1 MYQVIEKR
9 PEAVFE
15 DELKDF
21 SRDLQN
27 AVKTKLNSH
36 RRYYAE

>member
-15 DELKDF
+15 DDLKAF
-21 SRDLQN
+21 SEDLQDT
-27 AVKTKLNSH
+27 VRTMLNSD
-36 RRYYAE
+36 RR